1 MVVVLGDGRMYE
13 FTGGAPLPLDQ
24 LRERYRRLAVGRSTD
39 GSELWFNWIVR
50 LIADGVAV
58 GVVQATV
65 AAEGSSADVAWEV
78 GVPWQGRGIASEAA
92 VAIVDWLVGRGV
104 VDISACIH
112 PDHHASAR
120 VAARAGLTATSEI
133 VDDEVVWRLQTSTLA
148 SMPEVEPVPE
158 RLQTVTPRLVFGGDV
173 AVAMRFYVDAFGA
186 EVVEEPF
193 VDPDGRVVHA
203 EIRIG
208 DSVVFVT
215 DEGADGNGVAPAT
228 VGGRVTAVMALNVA
242 DVDQLWERAVA
253 AGCEVIYPLADQFY
267 GDRGGRLRDPYGH
280 QWMLSTHIEDVDR
293 DELERRMRGDA
304 GR

>member
-1 MVVVLGDGRMYE
+1 
-13 FTGGAPLPLDQ
+13 
-24 LRERYRRLAVGRSTD
+24 
-39 GSELWFNWIVR
+39 
-50 LIADGVAV
+50 
-58 GVVQATV
+58 
-65 AAEGSSADVAWEV
+65 
-78 GVPWQGRGIASEAA
+78 
-92 VAIVDWLVGRGV
+92 V

-112 PDHHASAR
+112 PDHHASVR

-133 VDDEVVWRLQTSTLA
+133 IDDEVVWRLQTPTLA
-148 SMPEVEPVPE
+148 GMPEVEPVPE
-158 RLQTVTPRLVFGGDV
+158 RLHTVTPRLVFGGDA

-228 VGGRVTAVMALNVA
+228 VGGRVTAVMALNIA

-280 QWMLSTHIEDVDR
+280 QWMLSTHIEDVNR
-293 DELERRMRGDA
+293 DELERRMGGDA
-304 GR
+304 GG